1 MARPPLLGKEGKA
14 PRLSTS
20 RFIHVFSPCS
30 KNSLVLI
37 FLLQASRDRSGNPV
51 FDHFRRRKSFV
62 SDDEFLKIGLS
73 GSISRD
79 RSGNPVFDHFRP
91 RKSFVSDDEFLKI
104 GLSGSISSRKA
115 AIDVSPRRTKV

>member
-73 GSISRD
+73 GSISSVVNLGKRMAEVD
-79 RSGNPVFDHFRP
+79 LHGHTV
-91 RKSFVSDDEFLKI
+91 DEALRIFI
-104 GLSGSISSRKA
+104 E
-115 AIDVSPRRTKV
+115 VYN

>member
-73 GSISRD
+73 GSISRNS
-79 RSGNPVFDHFRP
+79 SG
-91 RKSFVSDDEFLKI
+91 KSPTSLQSA
-104 GLSGSISSRKA
+104 GLGSISLTRL
-115 AIDVSPRRTKV
+115 IMDLCWE